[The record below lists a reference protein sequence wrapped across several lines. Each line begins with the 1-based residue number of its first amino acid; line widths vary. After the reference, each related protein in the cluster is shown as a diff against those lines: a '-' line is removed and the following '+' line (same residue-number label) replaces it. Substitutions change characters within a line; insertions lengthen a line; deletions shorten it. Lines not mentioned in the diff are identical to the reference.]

1 MSAAP
6 RPPPAPRTR
15 HVLSHLSQG
24 GAPGAATPPRGWWA
38 GAGAGLAA
46 DRGSPG
52 LLSSGAGDA
61 GASASGLASPGPR
74 ACPEHPELP
83 LRLRPLARPPE
94 PPPCSP
100 HPPLSPWCRRLWLTL
115 FWELTAHSSVLL
127 GWQPSWWPRLPNP
140 EPGLVCCALF
150 GQPWVTGYTLHLT
163 VGCYSNSA
171 LRGGRAPQ
179 TLSQGRKLRPG
190 ASRWTRGAGLPAGP
204 CGRPPGC
211 GPAGTSP
218 ARGGRGVS
226 CPYHRQPCDRPC
238 ALVFSGDCKRCR
250 FQVDV
255 GFSHMCPRRSRV
267 DSKTLTRNT
276 RLIAEALTRVIYNLT
291 EKVRPPAAPAP
302 APPPSC
308 PRAGAQACPP
318 SPCRGPPRT
327 CRSSRSR
334 W

>member
-24 GAPGAATPPRGWWA
+24 GGTGGRDPATRVVDGGRRGPG
-38 GAGAGLAA
+38 
-46 DRGSPG
+46 S
-52 LLSSGAGDA
+52 
-61 GASASGLASPGPR
+61 GPR
-74 ACPEHPELP
+74 VTWAAQQRCWGRWRLSQWPGVPRAPCMPRAPELP
-83 LRLRPLARPPE
+83 LRLRPLARPPG

-150 GQPWVTGYTLHLT
+150 GQPWATGYTLHLT

-179 TLSQGRKLRPG
+179 ALCQGRKLRPG
-190 ASRWTRGAGLPAGP
+190 ASRWTRGAGLPPRP
-204 CGRPPGC
+204 CRRPPGC

-218 ARGGRGVS
+218 AQGGRGVS